1 MVRRFWLLTA
11 VLFVAAPLAAQGRN
25 AELLAS
31 ARAHIAAQQWDSAD
45 AELSDA
51 LEFAPYIMDSSWTY
65 IWRGVLEY
73 QQGRQQLA
81 RASFRRA
88 LALHPDPGVRG
99 LDTISTGLAN
109 LYDRE
114 FRALRTFRSWDLDQ
128 PARWTTRPDFVYPR
142 GLSPRRPTGEAIVRV
157 IVDTAGRVDDRN
169 IEIIAIPDS
178 VFSEPLRQ
186 MMTEVVFTPARIA
199 GKPVR
204 SLLYYRVNIVP
215 PAPRDPI
222 RLIELARAELRA
234 GRVDSALA
242 HLEDAVDPVNRATP
256 AIRVYAELV
265 EGMAWQTKGDRMRAA
280 NTFDAALAHYEEL
293 RMQGV
298 DFAPVLRSLA
308 DSIRLTARRE

>member
-1 MVRRFWLLTA
+1 MLGA
-11 VLFVAAPLAAQGRN
+11 ILFVAAPLAAQNRS
-25 AELLAS
+25 AELLAA
-31 ARAHIAAQQWDSAD
+31 ARAHIAVQQWDSAD
-45 AELSDA
+45 AELSAA
-51 LEFAPYIMDSSWTY
+51 LEIAPYIMDSSWTY

-81 RASFRRA
+81 RVSFRRA

-128 PARWTTRPDFVYPR
+128 PARWTTRPEFVYPR
-142 GLSPRRPTGEAIVRV
+142 GLSPRRRAGEAIVRV

-178 VFSEPLRQ
+178 AFSEPLRRL
-186 MMTEVVFTPARIA
+186 MTEVGFTPARIA

-204 SLLYYRVNIVP
+204 SLLYYRVDIVA

-234 GRVDSALA
+234 GRVAGALT
-242 HLEDAVDPVNRATP
+242 HLEDAVDSVNRATP

-265 EGMAWQTKGDRMRAA
+265 EGMAWQTKGDRIRAA
-280 NTFDAALAHYEEL
+280 STFDGALAHFDEL

-298 DFAPVLRSLA
+298 DFAPFLRRLA

>member
-1 MVRRFWLLTA
+1 MLGA
-11 VLFVAAPLAAQGRN
+11 VLFVAAPLAAQNRS
-25 AELLAS
+25 AELLAA
-31 ARAHIAAQQWDSAD
+31 ARIHIAAQQWDSAD
-45 AELSDA
+45 AELSEA

-81 RASFRRA
+81 RVSFRRA

-114 FRALRTFRSWDLDQ
+114 FRAMRTFRSWDLDQ
-128 PARWTTRPDFVYPR
+128 PARWTTRPEFAYPR
-142 GLSPRRPTGEAIVRV
+142 GLSPRRRTGEAIVRV

-186 MMTEVVFTPARIA
+186 LMTEVGFMPARIA

-204 SLLYYRVNIVP
+204 SLLYYRVDIVP

-234 GRVDSALA
+234 GRVAGALT
-242 HLEDAVDPVNRATP
+242 HLEEAVDSVNHATP

-265 EGMAWQTKGDRMRAA
+265 EGMAWQTKGDRVRAA
-280 NTFDAALAHYEEL
+280 STFEAALAHFEQL
-293 RMQGV
+293 QMQGV
-298 DFAPVLRSLA
+298 DFAPFLRSLA

>member
-1 MVRRFWLLTA
+1 LLGA
-11 VLFVAAPLAAQGRN
+11 ILFVAAPLAAQNRS
-25 AELLAS
+25 AELLAA
-31 ARAHIAAQQWDSAD
+31 ARVHIAVQQWDSAD
-45 AELSDA
+45 AELSEA
-51 LEFAPYIMDSSWTY
+51 LEIAPYIMDSSWTY

-81 RASFRRA
+81 RVSFRRA

-114 FRALRTFRSWDLDQ
+114 FRAMRTFRSWDLDQ
-128 PARWTTRPDFVYPR
+128 PARWTTRPEFAYPR
-142 GLSPRRPTGEAIVRV
+142 GLSPRRRTGEAIVRV

-186 MMTEVVFTPARIA
+186 LMTEVGFTPARIA

-222 RLIELARAELRA
+222 GLIELARAELRA
-234 GRVDSALA
+234 GRVDGALT
-242 HLEDAVDPVNRATP
+242 HLENAVDSVNRATP

-265 EGMAWQTKGDRMRAA
+265 EGMAWQIKGDRMRADR
-280 NTFDAALAHYEEL
+280 TFDAALAHFEAL
-293 RMQGV
+293 RRQGV
-298 DFAPVLRSLA
+298 DFAPFLRCLA

>member
-1 MVRRFWLLTA
+1 MCTA
-11 VLFVAAPLAAQGRN
+11 VLVVAAPLAAQSRN
-25 AELLAS
+25 AELLAG

-45 AELSDA
+45 AALSEA
-51 LEFAPYIMDSSWTY
+51 LEIAPYIMDSSWTY

-81 RASFRRA
+81 RISFRRA
-88 LALHPDPGVRG
+88 LALHPDPGIRG

-114 FRALRTFRSWDLDQ
+114 FRAMRTFRSWDLDQ
-128 PARWTTRPDFVYPR
+128 PARWTTRPEFVYPR
-142 GLSPRRPTGEAIVRV
+142 GLSPRRPAGEAIVRV
-157 IVDTAGRVDDRN
+157 IVDTSGRVDDRN
-169 IEIIAIPDS
+169 IEMIAFPDS
-178 VFSEPLRQ
+178 AFTEPLRQ

-204 SLLYYRVNIVP
+204 SLLYYRVNVVP

-234 GRVDSALA
+234 GRVDGALT
-242 HLEDAVDPVNRATP
+242 HLEDAVDSVNRATP
-256 AIRVYAELV
+256 AIRVYAKLV

-280 NTFDAALAHYEEL
+280 STFDAALAHFEEL

-298 DFAPVLRSLA
+298 DFAPFLRSLA

>member
-1 MVRRFWLLTA
+1 MLTA
-11 VLFVAAPLAAQGRN
+11 VLFVAAPLAAQSGN
-25 AELLAS
+25 AELLAA
-31 ARAHIAAQQWDSAD
+31 ARTHIAAQQWDSAD
-45 AELSDA
+45 AELSEA
-51 LEFAPYIMDSSWTY
+51 LELAPYIMDSSWTY
-65 IWRGVLEY
+65 IWRGVLEF

-81 RASFRRA
+81 RVSFRRA

-128 PARWTTRPDFVYPR
+128 PARWTTRPEFVYPR
-142 GLSPRRPTGEAIVRV
+142 GLSPRRPAGEAIVRV

-186 MMTEVVFTPARIA
+186 LMTEVVFTPARIA

-234 GRVDSALA
+234 GRVDGALA
-242 HLEDAVDPVNRATP
+242 HLEAALDSVNRATP
-256 AIRVYAELV
+256 AIRIYAELV
-265 EGMAWQTKGDRMRAA
+265 EGMAWHTRGDRKRAA
-280 NTFDAALAHYEEL
+280 HTFDAALAHYEEL

-298 DFAPVLRSLA
+298 DFAPLLRSLA